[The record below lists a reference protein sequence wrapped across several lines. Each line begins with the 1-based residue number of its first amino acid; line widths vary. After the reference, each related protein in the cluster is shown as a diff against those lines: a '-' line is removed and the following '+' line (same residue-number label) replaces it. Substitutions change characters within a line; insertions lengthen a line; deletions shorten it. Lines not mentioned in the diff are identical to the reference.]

1 MAMRLIIN
9 SSFSGDRGV
18 GMPMIGPVN
27 RQPFWG
33 RQRRIM
39 GKPVLRVPRDRDT
52 LAGLTARLVAVPGW
66 HDYLAGRWEA
76 ARDAAR
82 RAVAMDLNDGR
93 GWELLGLAYRELKQP
108 MKTADA
114 IERASLTHVIQPLAS
129 LCLAEAYGLL
139 GRRQLARQLYLMV
152 AEGQRQAPETLLLVA
167 TGLDAID
174 QVRLALDVCQMAQAI
189 EPCSGQAAYDRGY
202 YAFRCGLSRPVVES
216 CARRAVEL
224 EPDNTVFRV
233 GLASLLMRYGD
244 WDRAS
249 SLVADFTP
257 LQIGEIACLC
267 CVERVAELYR
277 FAQDA
282 RRWEWCQARIAAFR
296 DDSFS
301 RTGEN
306 HAGENHT
313 GENYWGQEED
323 PS

>member
-1 MAMRLIIN
+1 
-9 SSFSGDRGV
+9 
-18 GMPMIGPVN
+18 
-27 RQPFWG
+27 
-33 RQRRIM
+33 M

-93 GWELLGLAYRELKQP
+93 GWELLGLAYREL
-108 MKTADA
+108 
-114 IERASLTHVIQPLAS
+114 
-129 LCLAEAYGLL
+129 
-139 GRRQLARQLYLMV
+139 
-152 AEGQRQAPETLLLVA
+152 
-167 TGLDAID
+167 
-174 QVRLALDVCQMAQAI
+174 
-189 EPCSGQAAYDRGY
+189 
-202 YAFRCGLSRPVVES
+202 
-216 CARRAVEL
+216 
-224 EPDNTVFRV
+224 
-233 GLASLLMRYGD
+233 
-244 WDRAS
+244 
-249 SLVADFTP
+249 
-257 LQIGEIACLC
+257 
-267 CVERVAELYR
+267 YR